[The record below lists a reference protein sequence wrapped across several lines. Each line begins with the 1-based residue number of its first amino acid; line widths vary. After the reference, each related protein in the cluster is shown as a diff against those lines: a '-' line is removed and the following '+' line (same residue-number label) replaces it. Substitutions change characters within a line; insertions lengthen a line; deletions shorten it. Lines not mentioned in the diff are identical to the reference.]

1 MVMRNPKTGTMIG
14 PLVVAF
20 YTKNTPY
27 QEEVKELAKTCK
39 EHNLTL
45 ITKGYETR
53 GSWVQNAGIKPEFL
67 LSMMQEHKCNLLYVD
82 ADARVRKHID
92 LSFVE
97 HDLAVHYK
105 NDKELLSG
113 TIFLRHTPEVLH
125 LLREWICMQQNSPG
139 VWDQKTLQDL
149 IEKLEFP
156 VTRLPPQ
163 YTQIFDKMAHHGD
176 PIIEHMQ
183 ASRRYRRSVNMKPN
197 IPAKIGRSRIRTHGD
212 GSVSIVRRDP
222 VAEQYLDERMD
233 RCKSERRWFP
243 KFVAG
248 SSPLASLQPIFVGK
262 RCYIVG
268 KGPSLD
274 RIKKKDFPDTN
285 APIIALNESVLEV
298 EKLDIPNPI
307 FGLQQDSKL
316 RDTCYPETAGIFV
329 SQKSVPFYEGKPR
342 VYAFSSLTYGL
353 AINSLSV
360 LAAMA
365 IARSFGVKGFYFVCF
380 DAATSN
386 GKVLDYAKSVPYDA
400 TWGGDPKRFKT
411 HRARIMHAA
420 RGLVVGWST
429 PR

>member
-1 MVMRNPKTGTMIG
+1 VNKAGSRFRF
-14 PLVVAF
+14 LVVAF
-20 YTKNTPY
+20 YTKDTPY
-27 QEEVKELAKTCK
+27 QEEAKELAKTCE
-39 EHNLTL
+39 EHGLTL
-45 ITKGYETR
+45 VTKGYETR

-67 LSMMQEHKCNLLYVD
+67 LAMMKEHKCDLLYVD
-82 ADARVRKHID
+82 ADARIRQSVD

-97 HDLAVHYK
+97 HDVAVHYR
-105 NDKELLSG
+105 NEKELLSG
-113 TIFLRHTPEVLH
+113 TIFLRHTDAVMH
-125 LLREWICMQQNSPG
+125 LLREWVCMQQASPG
-139 VWDQKTLQDL
+139 DWDQKTLQDV
-149 IEKLEFP
+149 IEKVGIP
-156 VTRLPPQ
+156 VHNLPPQ

-183 ASRRYRRSVNMKPN
+183 ASRRYRRSINMRPK
-197 IPAKIGRSRIRTHGD
+197 IPAKIGKSRLRVHGD
-212 GSVSIVRRDP
+212 GSVSIVRRDR
-222 VAEQYLDERMD
+222 VAERFLDEKMN
-233 RCKSERRWFP
+233 RCKGERRWFP
-243 KFVAG
+243 KFIAG
-248 SSPLASLQPIFVGK
+248 SSKLTSLQPIFVGK

-274 RIKKKDFPDTN
+274 KLKKRDFPDTK

-329 SQKSVPFYEGKPR
+329 SQKAVPFYEGKDR

-353 AINSLSV
+353 SINSLSV

-365 IARSFGVKGFYFVCF
+365 IARSFGVQGFYFICF
-380 DAATSN
+380 DAATSG
-386 GKVLDYAKSVPYDA
+386 GKTLDYAKSVPYDA

-411 HRARIMHAA
+411 HKARMMHAA
-420 RGLVVGWST
+420 RGLVVGWAT